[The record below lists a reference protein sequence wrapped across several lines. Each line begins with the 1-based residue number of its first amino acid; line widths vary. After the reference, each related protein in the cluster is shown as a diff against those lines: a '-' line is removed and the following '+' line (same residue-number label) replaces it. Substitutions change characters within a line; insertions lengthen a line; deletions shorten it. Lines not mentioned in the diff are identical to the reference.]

1 MAYLKLMMDEREIAS
16 LSEDGQYLCANEDVP
31 QYYLPLN
38 LFIGDKREVP
48 LVDVVVWAKK
58 RIFPKNRMDCKEI
71 LKLMGLPDYNAWE
84 IVKRT
89 NACLMEVYFQLHFSF
104 DIISTFQYNPYYIF
118 CRIACHQFP
127 QEKSIRG
134 IAR

>member
-1 MAYLKLMMDEREIAS
+1 MAYLKLMMDEKEIAH
-16 LSEDGQYLCANEDVP
+16 LSEDGQSLCANEGVP
-31 QYYLPLN
+31 QYSLPLN

-71 LKLMGLPDYNAWE
+71 LKMMGLPNYNAWE

-89 NACLMEVYFQLHFSF
+89 NACPDGRPLL
-104 DIISTFQYNPYYIF
+104 
-118 CRIACHQFP
+118 ACD
-127 QEKSIRG
+127 S
-134 IAR
+134 ARMKPLRTPRADEPEEL